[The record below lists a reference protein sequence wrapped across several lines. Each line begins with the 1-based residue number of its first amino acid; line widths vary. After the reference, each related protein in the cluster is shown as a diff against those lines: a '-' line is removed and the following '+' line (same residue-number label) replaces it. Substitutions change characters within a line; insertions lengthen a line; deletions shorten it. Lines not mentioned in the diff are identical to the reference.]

1 MRTSPK
7 EVDLKRPRT
16 FTGGRKEGRTALLFM
31 LPLVAVIVL
40 FIVIPILGTFWTSL
54 FRDVTYLPTKFAYL
68 SNYSRLLT
76 DSDFWRS
83 FRFTMLFVAT
93 AIPLEM
99 VLGMVFALILNERL
113 KLRNALRATVL
124 IPWAVPTIV
133 AARTWELIYNYGYG
147 LANYLIMLFGLSDA
161 PINWLGRPASAFF
174 ALVLAD
180 VWKTTPFVA
189 IILLAG
195 LQTIPEEIYE
205 QARVDGTN
213 FLQRFLKLT
222 LPMLRPVIAVALIFR
237 SIDTIRILDLI
248 YVVTDGGPGGS
259 TTSLSLYGYKYF
271 NEGDFGYGSAVA
283 VVAFVIAFL
292 LSVSYLRVGGFGRA
306 ME

>member
-1 MRTSPK
+1 VKLRALS
-7 EVDLKRPRT
+7 
-16 FTGGRKEGRTALLFM
+16 GRRQERIAYLFV

-40 FIVIPILGTFWTSL
+40 FIVVPVLGTFWTSL
-54 FRDVTYLPTKFAYL
+54 FRDVTYLPTRFAFL
-68 SNYSRLLT
+68 SNYKRLFT
-76 DSDFWRS
+76 DTNFWQS
-83 FRFTMLFVAT
+83 LRFTLLFVAT
-93 AIPLEM
+93 TIPIEM
-99 VLGMVFALILNERL
+99 ALGTAFALILNERL
-113 KLRNALRATVL
+113 RYRNALRATVL

-147 LANYLIMLFGLSDA
+147 LGNYIVGLLHISGE
-161 PINWLGRPASAFF
+161 PVNWLGSPVSAFF
-174 ALVLAD
+174 ALVMAD

-205 QARVDGTN
+205 QAKVDGTGL
-213 FLQRFLKLT
+213 FQRFFRIT
-222 LPMLRPVIAVALIFR
+222 LPMLRPVLAVALIFR

-283 VVAFVIAFL
+283 VVLFMLAFL
-292 LSVSYLRVGGFGRA
+292 LSVFYLRVGGFGRDLR
-306 ME
+306 